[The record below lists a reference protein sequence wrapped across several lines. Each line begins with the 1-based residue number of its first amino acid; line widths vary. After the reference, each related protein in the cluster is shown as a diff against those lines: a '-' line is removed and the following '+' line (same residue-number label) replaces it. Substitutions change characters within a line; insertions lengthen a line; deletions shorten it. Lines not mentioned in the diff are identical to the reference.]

1 MTGLHEKEGRSNF
14 RQQGMALIGMAFFI
28 FVVLLGF
35 LINQKSGADVEAER
49 ERVTTRALMQAKAAL
64 IAYAATVDLNTG
76 LTCGYNCARPGDL
89 PCPDMDNNGNVELDC
104 GNATGTSQQ
113 AERLGRLPWKTL
125 KISDIRDGYG
135 ERLWYAVSNNFK
147 YNTKNMILNSDTFGT
162 ITIRDSTG
170 SIIYDGSA
178 QNGVVAVIFSPGPP
192 LKRQNATVAQDRSCT
207 RAGTDDPLCVTNNN
221 EICTSP
227 TAQNTNKCNPQNYLD
242 KLDGVEDN
250 KEFDEIG
257 SSVNGFING
266 PIKDASGN
274 VIVNDRILVVTIDDI
289 MPQIEKRVIREVRT
303 CLNEYAATAGNNS
316 RYPWATDAH
325 PSYSDTNNQRFGR
338 IPDTTFNN
346 TKASGS
352 TMSDTWPTSECKIV
366 SNANWWS
373 TNNWKE
379 LIFYGVA
386 SAFEPNSTTA
396 TTCGTCLRVFPL
408 TSTDKKFVVIA
419 AAKKLSGQNRSSASD
434 KTTITN
440 YLELENSTP
449 TDNIFQQGPTTTTFN
464 DKVIFSPAP

>member
-1 MTGLHEKEGRSNF
+1 MTALHENKRRSNF

-49 ERVTTRALMQAKAAL
+49 ERVTTRALAQAKAAL
-64 IAYAATVDLNTG
+64 ITYASTVDLNTG
-76 LTCGYNCARPGDL
+76 LTCGNNCARPGDL
-89 PCPDMDNNGNVELDC
+89 PCPDMDNDGNVELDC
-104 GNATGTSQQ
+104 GNAAGTSQQ

-147 YNTKNMILNSDTFGT
+147 YNTKNTILNSDTAGT
-162 ITIRDSTG
+162 ITVRNSTG
-170 SIIYDGSA
+170 SIIYNASA
-178 QNGVVAVIFSPGPP
+178 QNGVAAIIFSAGPP
-192 LKRQNATVAQDRSCT
+192 ILRQGATATQDRSCA
-207 RAGTDDPLCVTNNN
+207 RGAINDSLCVANNN

-227 TAQNTNKCNPQNYLD
+227 YTDTNKCNPLHYLD
-242 KLDGVEDN
+242 TLNGVEDN
-250 KEFDEIG
+250 AQFTDG
-257 SSVNGFING
+257 SGVDGFISG

-274 VIVNDRILVVTIDDI
+274 VIVNDRILAITIDDI
-289 MPQIEKRVIREVRT
+289 MPQIEKRVIREVRA
-303 CLNEYAATAGNNS
+303 CLNEYAATAGNNN

-325 PSYSDTNNQRFGR
+325 PSYSDTTNQRFGR
-338 IPDTTFNN
+338 IPDTDFNN
-346 TKASGS
+346 TASG
-352 TMSDTWPTSECKIV
+352 TAMSNKWPTSECKIV

-396 TTCGTCLRVFPL
+396 TTCGTCLRVSPS
-408 TSTDKKFVVIA
+408 TSANKKFVVIA
-419 AAKKLSGQNRSSASD
+419 AGKKLSSQNRSSASD
-434 KTTITN
+434 KTTVTN

-449 TDNIFQQGPTTTTFN
+449 TDNIFQQSPTTTSFN